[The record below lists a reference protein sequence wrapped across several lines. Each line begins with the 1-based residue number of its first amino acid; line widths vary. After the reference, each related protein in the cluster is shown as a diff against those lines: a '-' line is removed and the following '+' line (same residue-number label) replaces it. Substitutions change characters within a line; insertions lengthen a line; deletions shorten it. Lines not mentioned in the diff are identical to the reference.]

1 MKLSLDETYEVEELS
16 FYLLELELQSVMW
29 FSSLTQPRLNVFVQT
44 QIPVIHN
51 YPLLL
56 AMKGYIVEESYVSK
70 YNEFKNTAPPSML
83 FNKLGLYVY
92 PLMLEKIHYTRFLLS
107 MAETDYIFY
116 KPRTRLAVP
125 IMTAYNALAP
135 GTRGL
140 TIAIT
145 PRDSAIFGKECVLR
159 LGAKRFGVWMI
170 LRANRAKVRL
180 INGPVKAITPFNIGD
195 VKYLANTPIVILK
208 HYAGDIA
215 ISGVFE
221 KALEVRAGDR
231 VLIKPIPFF
240 ISI

>member
-1 MKLSLDETYEVEELS
+1 MESSLENMYEVEELS

-29 FSSLTQPRLNVFVQT
+29 FSSLTQPHLKVFVQT

-70 YNEFKNTAPPSML
+70 YNELKNTAPPSML

-107 MAETDYIFY
+107 MAETDYVFY
-116 KPRTRLAVP
+116 KLKTRLAVP
-125 IMTAYNALAP
+125 IMTSYNALAP

-145 PRDSAIFGKECVLR
+145 PRDAKIPEKCVLR
-159 LGAKRFGVWMI
+159 LGAKRFGVWRIMRTS
-170 LRANRAKVRL
+170 RAYVHL
-180 INGPVKAITPFNIGD
+180 INGPVKATTPFNIKD
-195 VKYLANTPIVILK
+195 VKYLLSSPVVVLK

-221 KALEVRAGDR
+221 KALEVRVRDR
-231 VLIKPIPFF
+231 VFIKPIPFF